1 MLHYTVSITLVKWIS
16 LTKIIYK
23 YHNAEAM
30 YGAAFTSPTKY
41 VSFSESEPIPNSLG
55 KDKFAPL
62 DPVWSQPLEYGI

>member
-1 MLHYTVSITLVKWIS
+1 MKRTFA
-16 LTKIIYK
+16 

-30 YGAAFTSPTKY
+30 YGAAFTNPTKN

-62 DPVWSQPLEYGI
+62 DPV

>member
-1 MLHYTVSITLVKWIS
+1 MLHYAVAITLVKWIS
-16 LTKIIYK
+16 CLMKIIYT

-30 YGAAFTSPTKY
+30 YGAAFTNPTKK

-62 DPVWSQPLEYGI
+62 DPVWSQPLE